1 MISSEP
7 GMRRR
12 RSSESGV
19 GTIRSWSP
27 LTMSVVAVIRDRSEG
42 AERPYFLM
50 ASSCVRNIPIP
61 TVLSR
66 STVRSCKRC
75 MNSFAAVLPAALRL
89 KNRNSFGSARTNVAR
104 RKSRYV
110 SPATLSMSLPPRG
123 PVPVSTSLR
132 TRPGCA
138 RTRSWAMKPPHRERE
153 EIDGVEI
160 ECRNEG
166 VGVRCHRF
174 DRVGNLPG

>member
-75 MNSFAAVLPAALRL
+75 MNSFAGGLTRGVAVEEQKFLRV
-89 KNRNSFGSARTNVAR
+89 RSDQR
-104 RKSRYV
+104 RAQKIPICQSGNIV
-110 SPATLSMSLPPRG
+110 DVFA
-123 PVPVSTSLR
+123 ST
-132 TRPGCA
+132 
-138 RTRSWAMKPPHRERE
+138 WAGAGKHELA
-153 EIDGVEI
+153 DQA
-160 ECRNEG
+160 
-166 VGVRCHRF
+166 GVRE
-174 DRVGNLPG
+174 N